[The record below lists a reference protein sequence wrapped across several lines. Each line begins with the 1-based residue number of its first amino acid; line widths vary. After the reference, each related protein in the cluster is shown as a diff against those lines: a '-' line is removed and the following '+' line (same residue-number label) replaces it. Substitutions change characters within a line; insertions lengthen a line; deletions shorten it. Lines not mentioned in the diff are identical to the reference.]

1 MPPRK
6 NKILIIDDEKD
17 FCFFIKANLQLI
29 GNFDVIIATG
39 GKKGIRTAHRH
50 EPDLIL
56 LDILMPGIDG
66 FEVLKRLKEHKK
78 TRRTP
83 IIMLTAREEDESKIK
98 ASRSFC
104 EDYIVK
110 PVEIKV
116 LISKI
121 EKVLSLK

>member
-1 MPPRK
+1 MRK
-6 NKILIIDDEKD
+6 NKKILLIDDEKD
-17 FCFFIKANLQLI
+17 FCYFVKANLQLI
-29 GNFDVIIATG
+29 GNYEVIIATG
-39 GKKGIRTAHRH
+39 GKKGIRNAHKH
-50 EPDLIL
+50 KPDLIL

-83 IIMLTAREEDESKIK
+83 IIMLTAKEEDESKIK

-116 LISKI
+116 LLSKI